1 MHDDQTG
8 KTDGWMWPLD
18 DDDTPMLS
26 DPFKDKR
33 EPAHTVHME
42 TSRVRHILLRW
53 DGTKEEAPD
62 LPSDMPYR
70 TVQMPETS
78 PMGRGKGGWASKLT
92 DGSSVIQD
100 AQGNWVY
107 LDNRPVPFD
116 PTAYEEADQHP
127 VLVQKDDSASE
138 GQMS

>member
-1 MHDDQTG
+1 M
-8 KTDGWMWPLD
+8 MMIRPCSLI
-18 DDDTPMLS
+18 PS
-26 DPFKDKR
+26 
-33 EPAHTVHME
+33 